1 MNMTYFHARVLDF
14 FDVGNLGDVGV
25 NAVPIY
31 FCEAGMAVMG
41 GGTAS
46 RKRATATSE
55 KNKSQIDQASTE
67 TFIKL
72 NALVKS
78 LLGCPDL
85 VYQDLVT
92 WAIY

>member
-1 MNMTYFHARVLDF
+1 MTYFHARVLDF

-31 FCEAGMAVMG
+31 FCEAGVAVVG

-55 KNKSQIDQASTE
+55 KKTRVRW
-67 TFIKL
+67 IKPRL
-72 NALVKS
+72 KRL
-78 LLGCPDL
+78 
-85 VYQDLVT
+85 
-92 WAIY
+92 